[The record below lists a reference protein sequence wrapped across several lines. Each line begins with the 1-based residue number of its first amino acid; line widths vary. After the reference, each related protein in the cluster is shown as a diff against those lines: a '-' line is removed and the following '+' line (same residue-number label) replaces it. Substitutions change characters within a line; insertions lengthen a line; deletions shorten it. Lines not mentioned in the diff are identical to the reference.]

1 MADLIKAGI
10 ALVVGVIVLVIVSDV
25 INQSLNADVGATA
38 FIVVGFI
45 TVGLSLGL
53 LVRSFA
59 TVAS

>member
-1 MADLIKAGI
+1 MANLIQAGI

-45 TVGLSLGL
+45 TVGLALGL

-59 TVAS
+59 TVSA

>member
-1 MADLIKAGI
+1 MADLIQAGI

-25 INQSLNADVGATA
+25 INQSLNSDVGATA

-45 TVGLSLGL
+45 TVGLALGL

-59 TVAS
+59 TVAT

>member
-1 MADLIKAGI
+1 MADLIQAGI

-45 TVGLSLGL
+45 TVGLALGL

>member
-1 MADLIKAGI
+1 MADLISAGI

-25 INQSLNADVGATA
+25 INQSINSDIGATA

-45 TVGLSLGL
+45 TVGISLGL

-59 TVAS
+59 TVSA